1 MIIASCRASN
11 GALIQIDDGCA
22 AVRGSIFETQII
34 DEQRRVAHEIL
45 VAYTDRK
52 KEIDNE
58 ARGSISDGRRCG

>member
-1 MIIASCRASN
+1 MIIASFRASN

-34 DEQRRVAHEIL
+34 DEQRRTAHSIL

-52 KEIDNE
+52 KEINNE
-58 ARGSISDGRRCG
+58 ARGCISDGRRCG